1 MIKATEREEIDRIK
15 SHLGS
20 VHWGFKIRTTRKIAQ
35 KILLDDWFTYNG
47 KAGMPIDRGI
57 GVIAQDLHRMFLP
70 SFHAGHN

>member
-20 VHWGFKIRTTRKIAQ
+20 VSWGFKVRTTRKIAQ

-47 KAGMPIDRGI
+47 KFCSPKAKSVGC
-57 GVIAQDLHRMFLP
+57 GVYEVWVEELK
-70 SFHAGHN
+70 